1 MPEGTTGPRRTSA
14 EVTGPRRATGRQ
26 AVLALVEGNTGTGER
41 SVTPDPS
48 YRHLL
53 RPKILTAVSRASRTG
68 DRRHGW
74 RWTIVAAI
82 GLLFWS
88 FVLFVLTRVLAVF
101 RNTPEIGALL
111 AGKVL
116 GLVFISFFM
125 ILLLSNIITALSTFF
140 LAKDLELLVSAPVD
154 WLTLYSAKLTES
166 MLHSSWMVTLMA
178 VPIFAA
184 YGWVYGGGLLF
195 PLIAVAT
202 FVPFLII
209 PAVCGAAIVILL
221 VNAFPARR
229 TKDILSVVAV
239 LTAAGVVLLFRL
251 LRPEKFARPE
261 GLQSLV
267 DFITLLRTPTAPYLP
282 SEWVQRTIMSSLN
295 GKTDWL
301 PLYLLWTTAAAAL
314 VIGALLHQK
323 LYTSGFTKAQES
335 TQRWVRGRVVR
346 SAGHFLLK
354 PFGIVRRELVM
365 KELRV
370 FFRDTTQWSQLILL
384 AVLVLVYVFNVKFL
398 PLSGS
403 GITFFLVNTIPFLN
417 LGLAGFVLASIAARF
432 IFPAVSME
440 GRTLWLLKSSP
451 LPMRALLWSKFW
463 IGTLPLLVLAVG
475 IVGVT
480 DALLEVT
487 QFIFLV
493 SIFTITLLTFAV
505 AGLALGLGAVFPQ
518 YDTENA
524 AQIPTSFGGLVFMM
538 ISAGLVGGVVLLE
551 ARPVYGYLAA
561 ETFGG
566 AANPMDMYVGFGLA
580 ALLCLVCTFIPIT
593 IALRRLE
600 RLEL

>member
-1 MPEGTTGPRRTSA
+1 MTGPRRT
-14 EVTGPRRATGRQ
+14 TGRQ
-26 AVLALVEGNTGTGER
+26 AVISVVESATDPLQREKLPN
-41 SVTPDPS
+41 PS
-48 YRHLL
+48 YYHLL
-53 RPKILTAVSRASRTG
+53 RPKVLTAVSRASKSGERS
-68 DRRHGW
+68 HGW
-74 RWTIVAAI
+74 RWTVVGAI

-88 FVLFVLTRVLAVF
+88 FVLFVLTRVLMVF

-140 LAKDLELLVSAPVD
+140 LAKDLELLVSAPVN
-154 WLTLYSAKLTES
+154 WLTLYAAKLTES
-166 MLHSSWMVTLMA
+166 MLHSSWMIALMA

-184 YGWVYGGGLLF
+184 YGWVYQGGLMF
-195 PLIAVAT
+195 PFIAIAT
-202 FVPFLII
+202 FIPFLII
-209 PAVCGAAIVILL
+209 PAVVGAAIVIVL

-229 TKDILSVVAV
+229 TKDILSIVAV
-239 LTAAGVVLLFRL
+239 LTGAGVVLLFRL

-282 SEWVQRTIMSSLN
+282 SEWMQRTIMSSLD

-301 PLYLLWTTAAAAL
+301 AFYLLWTTAGAAL
-314 VIGALLHQK
+314 VMGARLHQS
-323 LYTSGFTKAQES
+323 LYTAGYTKAQES
-335 TQRWVRGRVVR
+335 TQRWVRGRIVR
-346 SAGHFLLK
+346 RAGHFVLQ
-354 PFGIVRRELVM
+354 PFGILRRELVM

-384 AVLVLVYVFNVKFL
+384 GVLVIVYVFNVKFL
-398 PLSGS
+398 PLSGA
-403 GITFFLVNTIPFLN
+403 GITTFLVNTIPFLN
-417 LGLAGFVLASIAARF
+417 LGLAGFVLASVAARF
-432 IFPAVSME
+432 ILPAVSVE

-451 LPMRALLWSKFW
+451 LPMRSLLWSKFW

-475 IVGVT
+475 IIGVT
-480 DALLEVT
+480 DAMLQVT
-487 QFIFLV
+487 EFIFAV
-493 SIFTITLLTFAV
+493 SIFSIVFLTFAI

-538 ISAGLVGGVVLLE
+538 LSAGLVGAVVLLE
-551 ARPVYGYLAA
+551 ARPVYGYLTA
-561 ETFGG
+561 EAFGG
-566 AANPMDMYVGFGLA
+566 MPDPMDMYVGFGLA
-580 ALLCLVCTFIPIT
+580 GLLCLLCTFVPIT
-593 IALRRLE
+593 VALRRLE

>member
-1 MPEGTTGPRRTSA
+1 MPEGSSAQRRTSA
-14 EVTGPRRATGRQ
+14 EVMAPRRTAGRQ
-26 AVLALVEGNTGTGER
+26 AVLSVIEGTTDPTARRELPN
-41 SVTPDPS
+41 PS

-53 RPKILTAVSRASRTG
+53 WPKILTAVSRASKSGERS
-68 DRRHGW
+68 HGW
-74 RWTIVAAI
+74 RWVTVGTI

-88 FVLFVLTRVLAVF
+88 FVLFVLTRVLMVF

-125 ILLLSNIITALSTFF
+125 ILLLSNIITSLSTFF
-140 LAKDLELLVSAPVD
+140 LAKDLELLVSAPVN
-154 WLTLYSAKLTES
+154 WLTLYAAKLTES
-166 MLHSSWMVTLMA
+166 MLHSSWMIALMA

-184 YGWVYGGGLLF
+184 YGWVYQGGLMF
-195 PLIAVAT
+195 PLIVVAT
-202 FVPFLII
+202 FIPFLII
-209 PAVCGAAIVILL
+209 PAVAGGAIVIVL
-221 VNAFPARR
+221 VNVFPARR
-229 TKDILSVVAV
+229 TKDIMSMAAV
-239 LTAAGVVLLFRL
+239 LTGACVVLLIRL

-267 DFITLLRTPTAPYLP
+267 DFIALLRTPTAPYLP
-282 SEWVQRTIMSSLN
+282 SEWVQRTIMSSLE

-301 PLYLLWTTAAAAL
+301 ALYLLWTTAGALL
-314 VIGALLHQK
+314 VIGARLHQS
-323 LYTSGFTKAQES
+323 LYAGGFTKAQES
-335 TQRWVRGRVVR
+335 TQRWVRGRIARRV
-346 SAGHFLLK
+346 GHFILQ
-354 PFGIVRRELVM
+354 PFGILRRELVM

-370 FFRDTTQWSQLILL
+370 FFRDSTQWSQLILL
-384 AVLVLVYVFNVKFL
+384 AVLVIVYVFNVKFL
-398 PLSGS
+398 PLSGA
-403 GITFFLVNTIPFLN
+403 GLTLFLVNTIPFLN

-432 IFPAVSME
+432 IFPAVSVE

-451 LPMRALLWSKFW
+451 LPMGSLLWSKFW
-463 IGTLPLLVLAVG
+463 IGTLPLLILAVA

-480 DALLEVT
+480 DAMLHVT
-487 QFIFLV
+487 QFIFAV
-493 SIFTITLLTFAV
+493 SILSIVLLTFAI

-538 ISAGLVGGVVLLE
+538 LSAGLVGAVVLLE
-551 ARPVYGYLAA
+551 ARPVYGYLTAQA
-561 ETFGG
+561 FGG
-566 AANPMDMYVGFGLA
+566 EANPVDMYIGFGLA
-580 ALLCLVCTFIPIT
+580 ALLCLLFTFVPIQ

>member
-1 MPEGTTGPRRTSA
+1 MPEGSSAPRRTSA
-14 EVTGPRRATGRQ
+14 EVTGPRRTTGRQ
-26 AVLALVEGNTGTGER
+26 GVIAVVESDTDPAQRGKRPN
-41 SVTPDPS
+41 PS
-48 YRHLL
+48 YNHLL
-53 RPKILTAVSRASRTG
+53 WPKLLTAVSRAAKSGERS
-68 DRRHGW
+68 HGW
-74 RWTIVAAI
+74 RWTVVAVI

-88 FVLFVLTRVLAVF
+88 FVLFVLTRVLTVF

-140 LAKDLELLVSAPVD
+140 LAKDLELLVSAPVN
-154 WLTLYSAKLTES
+154 WLTLYAAKLTES
-166 MLHSSWMVTLMA
+166 LLHSSWMIALMA

-184 YGWVYGGGLLF
+184 YGWVYQGGPIF
-195 PLIAVAT
+195 PLIAIVT
-202 FVPFLII
+202 FIPFLII
-209 PAVCGAAIVILL
+209 PAVVGAAIVIVL

-229 TKDILSVVAV
+229 TKDILSIVAV
-239 LTAAGVVLLFRL
+239 LTGAGVVLLFRL

-301 PLYLLWTTAAAAL
+301 ALYLLWTTAGAAL
-314 VIGALLHQK
+314 VMGARLHQS
-323 LYTSGFTKAQES
+323 LYTSGYTKAQES
-335 TQRWVRGRVVR
+335 TQRWVRGRIVR
-346 SAGHFLLK
+346 RTGHFLLQ
-354 PFGIVRRELVM
+354 PFGILRRELVM

-398 PLSGS
+398 PLSGA
-403 GITFFLVNTIPFLN
+403 GITTFLVNTIPFLN
-417 LGLAGFVLASIAARF
+417 LGLAGFVLASVAARF
-432 IFPAVSME
+432 IFPAVSVE

-451 LPMRALLWSKFW
+451 LPMRSLLWSKFW
-463 IGTLPLLVLAVG
+463 MGTLPLLVLAVG
-475 IVGVT
+475 IIGVT
-480 DALLEVT
+480 DAMLQVT
-487 QFIFLV
+487 EFIFAV
-493 SIFTITLLTFAV
+493 SIFTIVFLTFAI

-538 ISAGLVGGVVLLE
+538 LSAGVVGGVVLLE
-551 ARPVYGYLAA
+551 ARPVYGYLTA
-561 ETFGG
+561 EAFGG
-566 AANPMDMYVGFGLA
+566 LPDPMDMYVGFGLA
-580 ALLCLVCTFIPIT
+580 GLLCLLCTFVPIT
-593 IALRRLE
+593 VALRRLE

>member
-1 MPEGTTGPRRTSA
+1 MPEGVSGPRRTSA
-14 EVTGPRRATGRQ
+14 EVTGPRRTTGRQ
-26 AVLALVEGNTGTGER
+26 AVIAVVESATDPAQRGTR
-41 SVTPDPS
+41 PNPS

-53 RPKILTAVSRASRTG
+53 RPKVLTAVSRASKTG
-68 DRRHGW
+68 ERSHGW
-74 RWTIVAAI
+74 RWTVVAAI

-88 FVLFVLTRVLAVF
+88 FVLFVLTRVLMVF

-140 LAKDLELLVSAPVD
+140 LAKDLELLVSAPVN
-154 WLTLYSAKLTES
+154 WLTLYAAKLTES
-166 MLHSSWMVTLMA
+166 MLHSSWMIALMA

-184 YGWVYGGGLLF
+184 YGWVYQGGLMF
-195 PLIAVAT
+195 PFIAIAT
-202 FVPFLII
+202 FIPFLII
-209 PAVCGAAIVILL
+209 PAVAGAAIVIVL

-229 TKDILSVVAV
+229 TKDILSIVAV
-239 LTAAGVVLLFRL
+239 LTGAGVVLLFRL

-282 SEWVQRTIMSSLN
+282 SEWVQRTIMSSLDGN
-295 GKTDWL
+295 TDWL
-301 PLYLLWTTAAAAL
+301 ALYLLWTTAGAAL
-314 VIGALLHQK
+314 VMGALLHQK

-335 TQRWVRGRVVR
+335 TQRWVRGRIVR
-346 SAGHFLLK
+346 RAGHFVLQ
-354 PFGIVRRELVM
+354 PFGILRRELVM
-365 KELRV
+365 KEVRV

-384 AVLVLVYVFNVKFL
+384 AVLVIVYVFNVKFL
-398 PLSGS
+398 PLSGA
-403 GITFFLVNTIPFLN
+403 GITTFLVNTIPFLN

-432 IFPAVSME
+432 IFPAVSVE

-475 IVGVT
+475 VVGVT
-480 DALLEVT
+480 DAMLQVT
-487 QFIFLV
+487 QFIFAV
-493 SIFTITLLTFAV
+493 SIFTIVLLTFAI

-538 ISAGLVGGVVLLE
+538 LSAGLVGAVVLLE
-551 ARPVYGYLAA
+551 ARPVYGYLTA
-561 ETFGG
+561 EAFGG
-566 AANPMDMYVGFGLA
+566 VPNPMDMYVGFGLA
-580 ALLCLVCTFIPIT
+580 ALLCLVCTFVPLNV
-593 IALRRLE
+593 ALRRLE

>member
-1 MPEGTTGPRRTSA
+1 
-14 EVTGPRRATGRQ
+14 
-26 AVLALVEGNTGTGER
+26 
-41 SVTPDPS
+41 
-48 YRHLL
+48 
-53 RPKILTAVSRASRTG
+53 
-68 DRRHGW
+68 
-74 RWTIVAAI
+74 
-82 GLLFWS
+82 
-88 FVLFVLTRVLAVF
+88 
-101 RNTPEIGALL
+101 
-111 AGKVL
+111 
-116 GLVFISFFM
+116 
-125 ILLLSNIITALSTFF
+125 
-140 LAKDLELLVSAPVD
+140 
-154 WLTLYSAKLTES
+154 
-166 MLHSSWMVTLMA
+166 
-178 VPIFAA
+178 
-184 YGWVYGGGLLF
+184 
-195 PLIAVAT
+195 
-202 FVPFLII
+202 
-209 PAVCGAAIVILL
+209 
-221 VNAFPARR
+221 
-229 TKDILSVVAV
+229 
-239 LTAAGVVLLFRL
+239 
-251 LRPEKFARPE
+251 
-261 GLQSLV
+261 
-267 DFITLLRTPTAPYLP
+267 
-282 SEWVQRTIMSSLN
+282 
-295 GKTDWL
+295 
-301 PLYLLWTTAAAAL
+301 
-314 VIGALLHQK
+314 
-323 LYTSGFTKAQES
+323 
-335 TQRWVRGRVVR
+335 
-346 SAGHFLLK
+346 
-354 PFGIVRRELVM
+354 
-365 KELRV
+365 
-370 FFRDTTQWSQLILL
+370 
-384 AVLVLVYVFNVKFL
+384 VYVFNVKFL

>member
-1 MPEGTTGPRRTSA
+1 MPEGSSAPRRTSA
-14 EVTGPRRATGRQ
+14 DVTGPRRNTGWQ
-26 AVLALVEGNTGTGER
+26 AVLSVVEGATDPAAR
-41 SVTPDPS
+41 SALPDPS
-48 YRHLL
+48 FFHLL
-53 RPKILTAVSRASRTG
+53 RPKVLTAVSRAAKSGERS
-68 DRRHGW
+68 HGW
-74 RWTIVAAI
+74 RWTIVGMI

-88 FVLFVLTRVLAVF
+88 FVLFVLTRVLTVF
-101 RNTPEIGALL
+101 KNTPEIGALL

-140 LAKDLELLVSAPVD
+140 LAKDLELLVSAPVN
-154 WLTLYSAKLTES
+154 WLKLYAAKLTES
-166 MLHSSWMVTLMA
+166 TLHSSWMIALMA

-184 YGWVYGGGLLF
+184 YGYVYQGGLMF
-195 PLIAVAT
+195 PLISIAT
-202 FVPFLII
+202 FIPFLII
-209 PAVCGAAIVILL
+209 PGVAGAAIVIVL

-229 TKDILSVVAV
+229 TKDILSIVAV
-239 LTAAGVVLLFRL
+239 LTGAGVVLLFRL

-267 DFITLLRTPTAPYLP
+267 DFIALLRTPTAPYLP
-282 SEWVQRTIMSSLN
+282 SEWVQRTIMSSLE
-295 GKTDWL
+295 GHTDWL
-301 PLYLLWTTAAAAL
+301 ALYLLWTTAGAAL
-314 VIGALLHQK
+314 VMGALLHQR
-323 LYTSGFTKAQES
+323 LYTAGYTKAQES
-335 TQRWVRGRVVR
+335 TQRWVRGRIARGV
-346 SAGHFLLK
+346 GHFVLK
-354 PFGIVRRELVM
+354 PFGILRRELVM
-365 KELRV
+365 KEVRV

-384 AVLVLVYVFNVKFL
+384 AVLVVVYVFNVKFL
-398 PLSGS
+398 PLSGA
-403 GITFFLVNTIPFLN
+403 GITTFLVNTIPFLN

-432 IFPAVSME
+432 IFPAVSVE

-480 DALLEVT
+480 DAMLHVT
-487 QFIFLV
+487 QFIFAV
-493 SIFTITLLTFAV
+493 SIFTIVLLTFAI

-538 ISAGLVGGVVLLE
+538 LSAGLVGAVVLLE
-551 ARPVYGYLAA
+551 ARPVYSYLTA
-561 ETFGG
+561 EAFGG
-566 AANPMDMYVGFGLA
+566 VANPADLYVGLGSA
-580 ALLCLVCTFIPIT
+580 ALICLVFTFVPLQ

>member
-1 MPEGTTGPRRTSA
+1 MPEGSSAPRRTSA
-14 EVTGPRRATGRQ
+14 EVTGPRRTTGRQ
-26 AVLALVEGNTGTGER
+26 AVISVVESATDPLQREKLPN
-41 SVTPDPS
+41 PS
-48 YRHLL
+48 YYHLL
-53 RPKILTAVSRASRTG
+53 RPKVLTAVSRASKSGERS
-68 DRRHGW
+68 HGW
-74 RWTIVAAI
+74 RWTVVGAI

-88 FVLFVLTRVLAVF
+88 FVLFVLTRVLMVF

-140 LAKDLELLVSAPVD
+140 LAKDLELLVSAPVN
-154 WLTLYSAKLTES
+154 WLTLYAAKLTES
-166 MLHSSWMVTLMA
+166 MLHSSWMIALMA

-184 YGWVYGGGLLF
+184 YGWVYQGGLMF
-195 PLIAVAT
+195 PFIAIAT
-202 FVPFLII
+202 FIPFLII
-209 PAVCGAAIVILL
+209 PAVVGAAIVIVL

-229 TKDILSVVAV
+229 TKDILSIVAV
-239 LTAAGVVLLFRL
+239 LTGAGVVLLFRL

-282 SEWVQRTIMSSLN
+282 SEWMQRTIMSSLD

-301 PLYLLWTTAAAAL
+301 AFYLLWTTAGAAL
-314 VIGALLHQK
+314 VMGARLHQS
-323 LYTSGFTKAQES
+323 LYTAGYTKAQES
-335 TQRWVRGRVVR
+335 TQRWVRGRIVR
-346 SAGHFLLK
+346 RAGHFVLQ
-354 PFGIVRRELVM
+354 PFGILRRELVM

-384 AVLVLVYVFNVKFL
+384 GVLVIVYVFNVKFL
-398 PLSGS
+398 PLSGA
-403 GITFFLVNTIPFLN
+403 GITTFLVNTIPFLN
-417 LGLAGFVLASIAARF
+417 LGLAGFVLASVAARF
-432 IFPAVSME
+432 IFPAVSVE

-451 LPMRALLWSKFW
+451 LPMRSLLWSKFW

-475 IVGVT
+475 IIGVT
-480 DALLEVT
+480 DAMLQVT
-487 QFIFLV
+487 EFIFAV
-493 SIFTITLLTFAV
+493 SIFSIVFLTFAI

-538 ISAGLVGGVVLLE
+538 LSAGLVGAVVLLE
-551 ARPVYGYLAA
+551 ARPVYGYLTA
-561 ETFGG
+561 EAFGG
-566 AANPMDMYVGFGLA
+566 MPDPMDMYVGFGLA
-580 ALLCLVCTFIPIT
+580 GLLCLVCTFVPIT
-593 IALRRLE
+593 VALRRLE

>member
-1 MPEGTTGPRRTSA
+1 MPEGSSAQRRTSA
-14 EVTGPRRATGRQ
+14 EVMAPRRTSGRQ
-26 AVLALVEGNTGTGER
+26 AVLSVIEGTTDPAAHRELPN
-41 SVTPDPS
+41 PS

-53 RPKILTAVSRASRTG
+53 WPKILTAVSRASKSG
-68 DRRHGW
+68 DRGHGW
-74 RWTIVAAI
+74 RWVTVGTI

-88 FVLFVLTRVLAVF
+88 FVLFVLTRVLMVF

-125 ILLLSNIITALSTFF
+125 ILLLSNIITSLSTFF
-140 LAKDLELLVSAPVD
+140 LAKDLELLVSAPVN
-154 WLTLYSAKLTES
+154 WLTLYAAKLTES
-166 MLHSSWMVTLMA
+166 MLHSSWMIALMA

-184 YGWVYGGGLLF
+184 YGWVYQGGLLF
-195 PLIAVAT
+195 PLIVVAT
-202 FVPFLII
+202 FIPFLII
-209 PAVCGAAIVILL
+209 PAVAGGAIVIVL
-221 VNAFPARR
+221 VNVFPARR
-229 TKDILSVVAV
+229 TKDIMSMAAV
-239 LTAAGVVLLFRL
+239 LTGACVVLLIRL

-267 DFITLLRTPTAPYLP
+267 DFIALLRTPTAPYLP
-282 SEWVQRTIMSSLN
+282 SEWVQRTIMSSLE

-301 PLYLLWTTAAAAL
+301 ALYLLWTTAGALL
-314 VIGALLHQK
+314 VIGARLHQS
-323 LYTSGFTKAQES
+323 LYADGFTKAQES
-335 TQRWVRGRVVR
+335 TQRWVRGRIARRV
-346 SAGHFLLK
+346 GHFILQ
-354 PFGIVRRELVM
+354 PFGILRRELVM

-370 FFRDTTQWSQLILL
+370 FFRDSTQWSQLILL
-384 AVLVLVYVFNVKFL
+384 AVLVIVYVFNVKFL
-398 PLSGS
+398 PLSGA
-403 GITFFLVNTIPFLN
+403 GLTLFLVNTIPFLN

-432 IFPAVSME
+432 IFPAVSVE

-451 LPMRALLWSKFW
+451 LPMGSLLWSKFW
-463 IGTLPLLVLAVG
+463 IGTLPLLILAVA

-480 DALLEVT
+480 DAMLHVT
-487 QFIFLV
+487 QFIFAV
-493 SIFTITLLTFAV
+493 SILSIVLLTFAI

-538 ISAGLVGGVVLLE
+538 LSAGLVGAVVLLE
-551 ARPVYGYLAA
+551 ARPVYGYLTA
-561 ETFGG
+561 EAFGG
-566 AANPMDMYVGFGLA
+566 EANPVDMYIGFGLA
-580 ALLCLVCTFIPIT
+580 ALLCLLFTFVPIQ

>member
-1 MPEGTTGPRRTSA
+1 MPERSSAPRRTSA
-14 EVTGPRRATGRQ
+14 EVTGPRRTTGLQ
-26 AVLALVEGNTGTGER
+26 AVISVVESATDPLQREKVP
-41 SVTPDPS
+41 SPS
-48 YRHLL
+48 YYHLL
-53 RPKILTAVSRASRTG
+53 RPKVLTAVSRASKSGERS
-68 DRRHGW
+68 HGW
-74 RWTIVAAI
+74 RWTVVGAI

-88 FVLFVLTRVLAVF
+88 FVLFVLTRVLMVF

-140 LAKDLELLVSAPVD
+140 LAKDLELLVSAPVN
-154 WLTLYSAKLTES
+154 WLTLYAAKLTES
-166 MLHSSWMVTLMA
+166 MLHSSWMIALMA

-184 YGWVYGGGLLF
+184 YGWVYQGGLMF
-195 PLIAVAT
+195 PFIAIAT
-202 FVPFLII
+202 FIPFLII
-209 PAVCGAAIVILL
+209 PAVVGAAIVIVL

-229 TKDILSVVAV
+229 TKDILSIVAV
-239 LTAAGVVLLFRL
+239 LTGAGVVLLFRL

-282 SEWVQRTIMSSLN
+282 SEWMQRTIMSSLD

-301 PLYLLWTTAAAAL
+301 ALYLLWTTAGAAL
-314 VIGALLHQK
+314 VMGARLHQS
-323 LYTSGFTKAQES
+323 LYTAGYTKAQES
-335 TQRWVRGRVVR
+335 TQRWVRGRIVR
-346 SAGHFLLK
+346 RAGHFVLQ
-354 PFGIVRRELVM
+354 PFGILRRELVM

-384 AVLVLVYVFNVKFL
+384 AVLVVVYVFNVKFL
-398 PLSGS
+398 PLSGA
-403 GITFFLVNTIPFLN
+403 GITTFLVNTIPFLN
-417 LGLAGFVLASIAARF
+417 LGLAGFVLASVAARF
-432 IFPAVSME
+432 IFPAVSVE

-451 LPMRALLWSKFW
+451 LPMRSLLWSKFW

-475 IVGVT
+475 IIGVT
-480 DALLEVT
+480 DAMLQVT
-487 QFIFLV
+487 EFIFAV
-493 SIFTITLLTFAV
+493 SIFSIVFLTFAI

-538 ISAGLVGGVVLLE
+538 LSAGLVGAVVLLE
-551 ARPVYGYLAA
+551 ARPVYGYLTA
-561 ETFGG
+561 EAFGG
-566 AANPMDMYVGFGLA
+566 VPDPMDMYVGFGLA
-580 ALLCLVCTFIPIT
+580 GLLCLLCTFVPIT
-593 IALRRLE
+593 VALRRLE